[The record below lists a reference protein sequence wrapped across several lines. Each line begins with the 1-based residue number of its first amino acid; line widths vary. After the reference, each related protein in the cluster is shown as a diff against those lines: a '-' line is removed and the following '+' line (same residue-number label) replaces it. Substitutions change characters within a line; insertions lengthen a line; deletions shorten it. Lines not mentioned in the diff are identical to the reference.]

1 MTNVLKRLAVVAL
14 AGVGIVSCTV
24 YSNTDNSSAAGL
36 GGTTGDGGA
45 GSGGQPGA
53 GGSSAAPSLGGAG
66 GLGGATDSGGVKG
79 SGGVTAE
86 GGASKGGQAGSGG
99 IATSS
104 GGQGGAVTAQG
115 GATAAG
121 GTGQGGTVGAGGA
134 TAKGGAPG
142 SGGALPGSGGSSAG
156 GSTGAGGS
164 TTETN
169 PKGPCDIY
177 LEKDGKPCVAAH
189 STTRLLLS
197 TYSGPLYQVRKGGS
211 ASGTGGA
218 TQDIGIVA
226 GGFAD
231 SGAQDT
237 FCGSTACTISKIYD
251 QSGQGNHLTVAPAGG
266 AKKTPDLEADAKAR
280 PITISGH
287 KVYGEDGKAGV
298 GYRNN
303 KCKGTATGDN
313 AETEYAIFDA
323 AVYNNQCC
331 FDYGNME
338 TNSLDNGEGTMDAIY
353 FGNCTGWGRGGG
365 SGPWV
370 MGDLE
375 NGLWA
380 GNSSPYNANTS
391 ITGMKYVTAI
401 LKSDAAGKNHW
412 TIKAG
417 DSQSGPLAQKFD
429 GQRPSSRYN
438 PMRKEGAIGL
448 NTGGD
453 NSNSA
458 IGVFFEGAMTA
469 HYSSDAADSAVQEN
483 IVSIYGK

>member
-1 MTNVLKRLAVVAL
+1 MTRTILFGFALFAL
-14 AGVGIVSCTV
+14 ASVGSVNCTL
-24 YSNTDNSSAAGL
+24 YSSSDDSAASSASGGAAGN
-36 GGTTGDGGA
+36 GGTGGNVGPS
-45 GSGGQPGA
+45 GSGGASA
-53 GGSSAAPSLGGAG
+53 GGSGGAQDP
-66 GLGGATDSGGVKG
+66 GGAKG
-79 SGGVTAE
+79 SGGIADD
-86 GGASKGGQAGSGG
+86 GGATGKAGQAGSGG
-99 IATSS
+99 VSS
-104 GGQGGAVTAQG
+104 S
-115 GATAAG
+115 AG
-121 GTGQGGTVGAGGA
+121 GRSGAGGA
-134 TAKGGAPG
+134 TAQGGDPGVGGAAQGGAAGSNGGAAKGGAAG
-142 SGGALPGSGGSSAG
+142 SGGVTVAASGGAAAG
-156 GSTGAGGS
+156 GSTGTGGS
-164 TTETN
+164 TTESN
-169 PKGPCDIY
+169 PNGPCDIY

-189 STTRLLLS
+189 STVRLLFS
-197 TYSGPLYQVRKGGS
+197 TYTGALYQVRKGGS

-218 TQDIGIVA
+218 IQDIGIVA

-237 FCGSTACTISKIYD
+237 FCGTSTCTISKIYD

-338 TNSLDNGEGTMDAIY
+338 TNSMDNGEGTMDAIY
-353 FGNCTGWGRGGG
+353 FGNCTTWGRGGG

-380 GNSSPYNANTS
+380 GNTSPYTNNTS
-391 ITGMKYVTAI
+391 ITGMKYVTAM

-412 TIKAG
+412 TIKTG
-417 DSQSGPLAQKFD
+417 NSQSGPLEQKFD
-429 GQRPSSRYN
+429 GPRPNSRYN

-458 IGVFFEGAMTA
+458 IGVFFEGVMTA